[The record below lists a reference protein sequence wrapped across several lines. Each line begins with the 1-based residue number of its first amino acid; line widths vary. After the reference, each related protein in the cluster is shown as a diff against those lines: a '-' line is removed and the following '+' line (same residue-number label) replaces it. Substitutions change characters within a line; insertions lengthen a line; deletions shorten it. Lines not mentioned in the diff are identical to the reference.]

1 MKSRRVIVVVLYLA
15 ILALIFSWV
24 LGMFNNRSSGLTD
37 SQVMELFRK
46 EQVRSFVVQNQRI
59 YLELQTPYEGKLKV
73 EAPLSD
79 PEGFRHEMW
88 SLLQEQTE
96 SGVLESYQFVPEEKS
111 TPYDYVLPIILAG
124 AVLLFVYILFVGR
137 MNNNNPLNNF
147 GKARTVLGVPDG
159 KKVTFSD
166 VAGAEEE
173 KLELQEIVD
182 FLRDPAKF
190 TDIGA
195 RIPHGL
201 LLVGPPGTGKTL
213 LARAVAGEAGCSSCP
228 FPVLILWRCT
238 WASAPVVSGICL
250 TRQRRSRLRLS
261 SSMKLTRWA
270 GNAAAVWAAVTMK
283 RNRP

>member
-1 MKSRRVIVVVLYLA
+1 MKSRKVIVVVLYLA

-37 SQVMELFRK
+37 SQDMELFRK
-46 EQVRSFVVQNQRI
+46 EQVRSFVVQDQRI
-59 YLELQTPYEGKLKV
+59 YLELQTPYEGKLNV

-96 SGVLESYQFVPEEKS
+96 SGVLVSYQFVPEEKS
-111 TPYDYVLPIILAG
+111 SPYDYVLPIILAG

-213 LARAVAGEAGCSSCP
+213 LARAVAARRMCSSCP
-228 FPVLILWRCT
+228 FPVLILWKC
-238 WASAPVVSGICL
+238 
-250 TRQRRSRLRLS
+250 
-261 SSMKLTRWA
+261 M
-270 GNAAAVWAAVTMK
+270 
-283 RNRP
+283 